1 MDVRIVIVIQIIIL
15 WKAEKVVAKDTYLR
29 LPNFIKI
36 IVQKYVSIE
45 ITIRIIILWKRSI
58 APKMTLN

>member
-1 MDVRIVIVIQIIIL
+1 MIVIQIIIL

-36 IVQKYVSIE
+36 IVQKYFNIE
-45 ITIRIIILWKRSI
+45 ITVRIIILWKRSI
-58 APKMTLN
+58 APNITLN

>member
-15 WKAEKVVAKDTYLR
+15 WKAEIVVAKDTYLR

-36 IVQKYVSIE
+36 IVQKYFNIE
-45 ITIRIIILWKRSI
+45 ITVRFIILWKRSI
-58 APKMTLN
+58 APNITLN